1 MLPYLNGLVFGSLAT
16 DECIDLVVNHL
27 GTALLMPDFDL
38 ERVIAGR
45 ISLLYLDDFQI
56 ELWKIWLKL
65 LELRFNFRKK
75 TILPK
80 IRQ

>member
-1 MLPYLNGLVFGSLAT
+1 MGWFGSLAT

-45 ISLLYLDDFQI
+45 IPYSI
-56 ELWKIWLKL
+56 
-65 LELRFNFRKK
+65 
-75 TILPK
+75 
-80 IRQ
+80 